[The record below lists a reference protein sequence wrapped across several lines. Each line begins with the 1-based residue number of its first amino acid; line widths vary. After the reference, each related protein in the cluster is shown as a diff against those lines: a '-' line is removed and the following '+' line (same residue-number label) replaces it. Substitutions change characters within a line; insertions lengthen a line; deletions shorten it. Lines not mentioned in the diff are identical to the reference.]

1 MLTKTE
7 EAPLDSPTETD
18 TQSRPAQ
25 LAKSLKNESEAQ
37 VRGSEMV
44 TSPVSRMLRLAW
56 LAQTVASICWI
67 VSVFSY
73 GIEKTGDWLQLAA
86 ASAWLLANIATI
98 LFPES
103 D

>member
-1 MLTKTE
+1 MLTKSE
-7 EAPLDSPTETD
+7 KAPLEHDTASNLET
-18 TQSRPAQ
+18 RPNRA
-25 LAKSLKNESEAQ
+25 AESLQNESERQ
-37 VRGSEMV
+37 VSESV
-44 TSPVSRMLRLAW
+44 TKSSPIKRLLRLEW
-56 LAQTVASICWI
+56 IGQTVASICWI

-98 LFPES
+98 LFPNS

>member
-1 MLTKTE
+1 MLTKNE
-7 EAPLDSPTETD
+7 EFLHEEPTQTKTLSTPSRGNEPLHDKSDS
-18 TQSRPAQ
+18 Q
-25 LAKSLKNESEAQ
+25 LSESETK
-37 VRGSEMV
+37 
-44 TSPVSRMLRLAW
+44 TSPIKRMLRLEW
-56 LAQTVASICWI
+56 LGQTAASICWI

-98 LFPES
+98 LFPNS

>member
-1 MLTKTE
+1 MLTTSE
-7 EAPLDSPTETD
+7 EVLLEHDTETES
-18 TQSRPAQ
+18 QARPNRA
-25 LAKSLKNESEAQ
+25 AESLKNESEPQ
-37 VRGSEMV
+37 VSESEIK
-44 TSPVSRMLRLAW
+44 TSPIKRMLRLEW
-56 LAQTVASICWI
+56 LGQAVASICWI

-98 LFPES
+98 IFPNS